1 MKTVGL
7 LFEGK
12 AVQKKAATD
21 NKGAEAKPKQAKKPA
36 APKGAEAKAGEGDN

>member
-12 AVQKKAATD
+12 VVQKKA
-21 NKGAEAKPKQAKKPA
+21 GASKPKQAKKPA
-36 APKGAEAKAGEGDN
+36 ASKGAEAKAAAEAGEGDN